1 MPLIVLSFLLS
12 PMCFSCKSL
21 VRIVFFF
28 FFLRNSFFCKKF
40 TIVLYGFCHPYQLTL
55 PALTQHKVER
65 LLFRRK
71 TQNPEPE
78 PLAIQT
84 TKKNL
89 TMHLMYSIDETTG
102 KRLYTLKKAAPDGK
116 ASTSAHPGI
125 HSFSSPNLHRKF
137 MSIFFS
143 TRNVHQ
149 LTLVYFFY
157 YLFHSSSSSFHSTFL
172 SRRQIFIP
180 ARHLQKAL
188 WSPSDAATTGAHVS
202 LYILPVNR

>member
-1 MPLIVLSFLLS
+1 M
-12 PMCFSCKSL
+12 
-21 VRIVFFF
+21 
-28 FFLRNSFFCKKF
+28 
-40 TIVLYGFCHPYQLTL
+40 LYGFCHTYTTVHVFKNLLVLDSTL
-55 PALTQHKVER
+55 QRALTQHKKSKGYYFEE
-65 LLFRRK
+65 
-71 TQNPEPE
+71 NPEPE

-143 TRNVHQ
+143 TRNVQ
-149 LTLVYFFY
+149 LTLFYFFY